1 MGILFVACEIF
12 SFPCTQGE
20 SFKAV
25 LGLRPIIMG
34 KQEYPVAVSKDV
46 KVDSNN
52 KQR

>member
-12 SFPCTQGE
+12 SFPTQAE